1 MRRWFLVLAKFLG
14 LLLMTWIVGRTG
26 EFCYVFFRT
35 IRPGEYLIEPL
46 LPQKIYLIVF
56 FVLSG
61 GMTWVL
67 LRRTQWLA
75 DKLDIPNDELP
86 GEINKDVMLF
96 CGTILLGIY
105 VTVQSAPRLVG
116 ALLRFPW
123 HEEFPFRLNSWSQ
136 VISEALAL
144 AMGLL
149 LVLRTPLVLKW
160 ITQVHAACKPKDRTT
175 V

>member
-14 LLLMTWIVGRTG
+14 LLLITWIVGRTG

-46 LPQKIYLIVF
+46 LPQRVCLIVF
-56 FVLSG
+56 FILSG
-61 GMTWVL
+61 GMAWVL
-67 LRRTQWLA
+67 LRRTGWLA

-86 GEINKDVMLF
+86 GEINKEVMLY

-116 ALLRFPW
+116 ALLRIPR
-123 HEEFPFRLNSWSQ
+123 HEEFLFRLDSWSQ
-136 VISEALAL
+136 VISEAMAL
-144 AMGLL
+144 TLGLL
-149 LVLRTPLVLKW
+149 LLLRTPLVLKW
-160 ITQVHAACKPKDRTT
+160 IAQVQTACTPKNSST